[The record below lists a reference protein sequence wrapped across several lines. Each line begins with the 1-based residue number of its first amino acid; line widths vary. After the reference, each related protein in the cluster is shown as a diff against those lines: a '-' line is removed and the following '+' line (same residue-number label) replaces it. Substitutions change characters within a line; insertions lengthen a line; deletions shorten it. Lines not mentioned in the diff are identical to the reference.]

1 MRNSEN
7 YKLQQEKDT
16 RRRIHIAL
24 EKEFGSC
31 IVLDTLED
39 EGGWF
44 QIEVQVPYNE
54 YWETDNKTT
63 IKS

>member
-1 MRNSEN
+1 MKNEN

-16 RRRIHIAL
+16 RRKIHIAL

-39 EGGWF
+39 ERGWF
-44 QIEVQVPYNE
+44 KIEVQVPYNE
-54 YWETDNKTT
+54 WGAATSKDQK
-63 IKS
+63 

>member
-1 MRNSEN
+1 MKNEN

-16 RRRIHIAL
+16 RRKIHIAL

-39 EGGWF
+39 QGGWF
-44 QIEVQVPYNE
+44 KIEVQVPYNQ
-54 YWETDNKTT
+54 
-63 IKS
+63 

>member
-16 RRRIHIAL
+16 RRKIHIAL

-44 QIEVQVPYNE
+44 KIEVQVPYNQ
-54 YWETDNKTT
+54 
-63 IKS
+63 

>member
-39 EGGWF
+39 QGGSF
-44 QIEVQVPYNE
+44 KIEVQVPYNE

-63 IKS
+63 IKY

>member
-16 RRRIHIAL
+16 RRKIHIAL

-39 EGGWF
+39 QGGWF
-44 QIEVQVPYNE
+44 KIEVQVPYNQ
-54 YWETDNKTT
+54 
-63 IKS
+63 

>member
-1 MRNSEN
+1 MKNEN

-44 QIEVQVPYNE
+44 KIEVQVPYNE
-54 YWETDNKTT
+54 YWETDSK
-63 IKS
+63 KSEL